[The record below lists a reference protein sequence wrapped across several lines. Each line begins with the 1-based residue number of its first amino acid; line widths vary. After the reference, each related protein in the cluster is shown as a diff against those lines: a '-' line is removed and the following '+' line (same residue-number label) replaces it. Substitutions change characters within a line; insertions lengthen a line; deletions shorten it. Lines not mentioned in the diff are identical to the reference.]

1 MKCFMISKSIT
12 SEEIIFIHEII
23 EEKFNLPKGHIKVG
37 DLETII
43 EKSEGI
49 PFSQE
54 QFNTFRQ
61 AAILFE
67 GIVRIHIFTDGNK
80 RTALET
86 TRQFLNRN
94 DHVFVVPLSG
104 TNFIYKIARDETRNT
119 EKITSEI
126 SNWIESHSPR
136 VNEWHKI
143 LGLMVIYVKLP
154 IALVKFF
161 SKIRLS
167 RVASW
172 ILHKYIM
179 NDDPLVTEFMLS
191 IYEKQFDLFE
201 QSRKRYNQKNDSLQK

>member
-1 MKCFMISKSIT
+1 MTSKGIT
-12 SEEIIFIHEII
+12 SEEIIFIHKII
-23 EEKFNLPKGHIKVG
+23 EEKFDLPRGHIKIG

-43 EKSEGI
+43 AKSEGI
-49 PFSQE
+49 PFSDENYDLFQ
-54 QFNTFRQ
+54 Q

-104 TNFIYKIARDETRNT
+104 TNFIYKIARDKTSNT

-126 SNWIESHSPR
+126 SDWVQVHSPR
-136 VNEWHKI
+136 INEWHKI
-143 LGLMVIYVKLP
+143 LGLVLLYVKLP
-154 IALVKFF
+154 ITLVKFF
-161 SKIRLS
+161 SKIKLNKI
-167 RVASW
+167 ASW

-179 NDDPLVTEFMLS
+179 NEDPKVTEFMLS

-201 QSRKRYNQKNDSLQK
+201 KSQKNNDSKNNTL